1 MNRIE
6 IIRHLEEK
14 YPPDL
19 AYEWDN
25 VGLMVGSLNK
35 RVRRVLLTLD
45 VTKDVV
51 KEAIDKKIDLIISH
65 HPFIFTPIT
74 AIKTETPKG
83 WIIEKLIKKG
93 ITVYSAHT
101 NFDQAE
107 GGMNDVLASA
117 VGLKHTRLLDI
128 EANIGRI
135 GEIDAMTYDA
145 FATHVKSVLDIN
157 HIRIINPKSS
167 LVERVAISGGSG
179 IKHMHAAKMKRADVF
194 LTGDVDYHSAVDAK
208 EMGLSMMDIGHVSE
222 KIFKTHLKKE
232 LDDRFPDCEILL
244 SDIEEDP
251 FEIR

>member
-6 IIRHLEEK
+6 IIRHLEER
-14 YPPDL
+14 YPPEL

-35 RVRRVLLTLD
+35 RTRRVLLTLD

-51 KEAIDKKIDLIISH
+51 KEAIDKNVDLIVSH
-65 HPFIFTPIT
+65 HPFIFSPIS

-107 GGMNDVLASA
+107 GGMNDVLAGA
-117 VGLKHTRLLDI
+117 IGLNDTRLLDI

-135 GEIDAMTYDA
+135 GEIEAMTYDA
-145 FATHVKSVLDIN
+145 FASHVKSVLEID

-179 IKHMHAAKMKRADVF
+179 TKHMYAAKMKRADVF

-208 EMGLSMMDIGHVSE
+208 EMGLSMMDIGHVAE
-222 KIFKTHLKKE
+222 KIFKNHLKKE
-232 LDDRFPDCEILL
+232 LDERFPDCEIIL
-244 SDIEEDP
+244 SDTQEDP